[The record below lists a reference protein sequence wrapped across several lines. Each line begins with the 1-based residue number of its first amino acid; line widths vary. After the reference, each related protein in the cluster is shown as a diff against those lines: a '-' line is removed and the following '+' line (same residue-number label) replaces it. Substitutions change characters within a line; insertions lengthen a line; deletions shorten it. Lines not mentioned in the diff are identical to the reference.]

1 MGIYHIL
8 LIETSETLQG
18 YFFLRTKASKFT
30 ACLSIHFMEIH
41 QVALTVPGRMAAP
54 GAARL
59 ETDIHRAEAQEG
71 TADTEAQGWRP
82 GDSAEAAHSPSF
94 CLLSPEVGQDQ

>member
-1 MGIYHIL
+1 
-8 LIETSETLQG
+8 
-18 YFFLRTKASKFT
+18 
-30 ACLSIHFMEIH
+30 
-41 QVALTVPGRMAAP
+41 MAAP
-54 GAARL
+54 GTARL

-82 GDSAEAAHSPSF
+82 GGSAEAAHSPSF